1 MSRLHGVGDYDEK
14 LVVLRLEP
22 RLGLFDDALV
32 VELAAL
38 DIVAELP
45 VSSLISKGRVAREV
59 RWVSESVFI
68 I

>member
-1 MSRLHGVGDYDEK
+1 MSLRHRVRDDDEE

-38 DIVAELP
+38 DIVAELL
-45 VSSLISKGRVAREV
+45 VSGLIPKGRVAREI